1 MVIFEA
7 TGREYKGNLH
17 MHTTMSDGQLDPM
30 QAVMAYESR
39 GYDFLAVT
47 DHRMITRIP
56 EYRGRLLLLTGIE
69 LDEEPTERE
78 VLHFLGIGVHEGL
91 TEGIRP
97 GMKAREYI
105 DAILRNGGV
114 PFLAHPH
121 WSMNRPDTI
130 KGLEGLAGV
139 EIYNSVSRPPYN
151 ADRADSTHI
160 LDLLA
165 SDGLL
170 HPTIAADDS
179 HFYGEELARSFT
191 LLQADRLEREDVV
204 GALRR
209 GRFYA
214 SQGPRF
220 ERVELDG
227 DIVRVICSPVSAVVF
242 HSDLA
247 WNDDRATAGS
257 GVTQAEY
264 RLDRGRGESFIRI
277 VLIGGDGKRAW
288 LNPFRV

>member
-1 MVIFEA
+1 MIIFQA

-17 MHTTMSDGQLDPM
+17 MHTTMSDGQMTPM
-30 QAVMAYESR
+30 QAASVYEDR

-47 DHRMITRIP
+47 DHRMITRMP
-56 EYRGRLLLLTGIE
+56 EYRGRMLLLPGIE
-69 LDEEPTERE
+69 LDDEPTERE
-78 VLHFLGIGVHEGL
+78 VLHFLGIGVQEGL

-97 GMKAREYI
+97 GMKAQEYI

-130 KGLEGLAGV
+130 KDLEGLAGA

-151 ADRADSTHI
+151 PDRADSTHI
-160 LDLLA
+160 LDLLS

-170 HPTIAADDS
+170 YPTIAADDS
-179 HFYGEELARSFT
+179 HFYGEELARSFI
-191 LLQADRLEREDVV
+191 LLQADRLEREAIVD
-204 GALRR
+204 ALRR
-209 GRFYA
+209 GCFYA

-220 ERVELDG
+220 VRVELDG
-227 DIVRVICSPVSAVVF
+227 NIVRVNCSPVSAVVF

-247 WNDDRATAGS
+247 WNDGRATAGS
-257 GVTQAEY
+257 NVTQAEY
-264 RLDRGRGESFIRI
+264 RLDRSRGESFVRI